1 MLLPYL
7 TLSASMGDSSFFRLA
22 FMPHFQCLVGPNG
35 LRAVAGGVTG
45 DGRGQPCAGGHLSH
59 TSWPLATLLRGSH
72 FLPCLHFLPSW
83 APSLAACLLPVV
95 YFLLCYQEEEVGG
108 KYPLPPDPTSF
119 VASTLRAGN
128 GVPRKIP
135 LGFTPGLI

>member
-1 MLLPYL
+1 MLEAICPVP
-7 TLSASMGDSSFFRLA
+7 A
-22 FMPHFQCLVGPNG
+22 GPW
-35 LRAVAGGVTG
+35 
-45 DGRGQPCAGGHLSH
+45 QPFC
-59 TSWPLATLLRGSH
+59 GSH

-128 GVPRKIP
+128 GVPQGKSHW
-135 LGFTPGLI
+135 GLLQA